1 MTPKKSNNTRNVQN
15 RYRRLFNNTFFL
27 LIVLWIWLPWRKQ
40 EWFLFIT
47 YTMIKVVN
55 EGLIHTYRMV
65 ILQNNNNN
73 NNNEAKMSLLA
84 NRRQLC
90 WIAIK
95 AYNLRYLW
103 NGRCVI
109 EERRTNKH
117 HHRDIEWRP
126 KCTTHII
133 HNNFDRNCFALSR
146 MPPYLII
153 YVRIS
158 THNFVTHCN
167 YVNKLKHESTCK

>member
-1 MTPKKSNNTRNVQN
+1 MYKIDIVDSLTTLFFADCALNLIALTQTIMISFHNIYYDKSG
-15 RYRRLFNNTFFL
+15 Y
-27 LIVLWIWLPWRKQ
+27 W
-40 EWFLFIT
+40 
-47 YTMIKVVN
+47 
-55 EGLIHTYRMV
+55 GLIHTYRMV
-65 ILQNNNNN
+65 ILQNNNN

-90 WIAIK
+90 WIAINT
-95 AYNLRYLW
+95 YNLWYLW

-158 THNFVTHCN
+158 THNIVTHCN